1 MEFMCIIIYSSKY
14 HFKLLEEIFK
24 FYFIQ
29 ECTRLLLI
37 LCSSVDIVKVHEFH
51 NFTGSRITTF
61 SSQIPFLSPFVSS
74 LGEPVDINDLQD
86 TLKDM
91 KIEFTDKEYL
101 RLMRDLRLD
110 GKHMDV
116 Y

>member
-1 MEFMCIIIYSSKY
+1 M
-14 HFKLLEEIFK
+14 
-24 FYFIQ
+24 
-29 ECTRLLLI
+29 
-37 LCSSVDIVKVHEFH
+37 
-51 NFTGSRITTF
+51 
-61 SSQIPFLSPFVSS
+61 SPFVSS

-101 RLMRDLRLD
+101 CLMRDLPFD

>member
-1 MEFMCIIIYSSKY
+1 M
-14 HFKLLEEIFK
+14 
-24 FYFIQ
+24 
-29 ECTRLLLI
+29 
-37 LCSSVDIVKVHEFH
+37 
-51 NFTGSRITTF
+51 
-61 SSQIPFLSPFVSS
+61 SPFVSS
-74 LGEPVDINDLQD
+74 LGEPIDINDLED

-101 RLMRDLRLD
+101 RLMRNLPLD